1 MQFCQLRVT
10 CAMAFSRVLAV
21 DVVEVIFDED
31 FGLSDGDE
39 SKFEDD
45 DDIHA
50 LLGQRCY
57 W

>member
-1 MQFCQLRVT
+1 MQFCQLGVT
-10 CAMAFSRVLAV
+10 CAMAFSRVLAD
-21 DVVEVIFDED
+21 DVVEAIFDED

-50 LLGQRCY
+50 LLGQRRY